1 MVRNPILLYNS
12 GSLPVSR
19 NATTAR
25 WSNHGDTV
33 RVEKAQ
39 RMVVAAMH
47 VRQNRQVL
55 FTASFA
61 TGAFS
66 CCLPFSMS
74 RSLAFS
80 VRSSTR
86 QLGFDK
92 GVSFFRFL
100 KKVETTKAGWR
111 IS

>member
-55 FTASFA
+55 IAASFA
-61 TGAFS
+61 TGASLVLLAILNVAFPG
-66 CCLPFSMS
+66 LQ
-74 RSLAFS
+74 RSELD
-80 VRSSTR
+80 STA
-86 QLGFDK
+86 GF
-92 GVSFFRFL
+92 R
-100 KKVETTKAGWR
+100 
-111 IS
+111 